1 MNESKLD
8 ETTTAICDWILKGL
22 EEATVFQEKSILPE
36 MISSL
41 AELVSAREGK

>member
-8 ETTTAICDWILKGL
+8 ATIADICDWIMEGL
-22 EEATVFQEKSILPE
+22 EETSVIQEESILPE

-41 AELVSAREGK
+41 AELVSARKGE

>member
-8 ETTTAICDWILKGL
+8 ATMTAICDWILKGL
-22 EEATVFQEKSILPE
+22 EETTVLQEGNILPE

>member
-8 ETTTAICDWILKGL
+8 ETMTAICDWIVEGL
-22 EEATVFQEKSILPE
+22 NETSVIQEKSILPE